1 MIVSFTL
8 WPSPRNFSTLA
19 VFVSKSPLPILTR
32 YFISLMEMAV
42 DLRRDCLA
50 CCAASYLNLP

>member
-32 YFISLMEMAV
+32 YFISLMETEV
-42 DLRRDCLA
+42 DFRRDSLA
-50 CCAASYLNLP
+50 RWAASYLNLP